1 MLVHTMT
8 VDIILSFN
16 SSSFLINNIIYFN
29 SINVNLFCIVFYR
42 V

>member
-8 VDIILSFN
+8 VDIILLFDSRRV
-16 SSSFLINNIIYFN
+16 LINNIIYFN
-29 SINVNLFCIVFYR
+29 SINVNLFFIVFYR